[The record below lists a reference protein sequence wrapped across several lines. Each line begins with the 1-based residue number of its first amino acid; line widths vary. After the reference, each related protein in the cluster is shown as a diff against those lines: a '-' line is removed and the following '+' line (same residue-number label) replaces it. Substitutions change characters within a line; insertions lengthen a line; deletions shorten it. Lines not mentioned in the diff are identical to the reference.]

1 MFLVLYLQGSL
12 LLGGAHIVKEEWK
25 YVREVRGLC
34 SDPLSQVKVLRNRQ
48 DKQDNPTKDRSR
60 PTNKINVTKNLLM
73 LANSPGLQEH
83 FDGFLIHK
91 LEHIPCSHQLG

>member
-34 SDPLSQVKVLRNRQ
+34 SDSLSQVKVLWNRQ

-60 PTNKINVTKNLLM
+60 PTNIM
-73 LANSPGLQEH
+73 LP
-83 FDGFLIHK
+83 K
-91 LEHIPCSHQLG
+91 LTYVGKLSRAAGAL